1 MRVLK
6 PSGVGQMQ
14 AGGGKV
20 HEALIHSRLMHTAHS
35 TQHTCTCTQHTCTCT
50 QHTAKTRD
58 DFVSSGFSIDS
69 LMNLQLAT

>member
-35 TQHTCTCTQHTCTCT
+35 IPAHSTQHTCTCTQRK
-50 QHTAKTRD
+50 QEMILSAQVSVSTA
-58 DFVSSGFSIDS
+58 
-69 LMNLQLAT
+69 

>member
-35 TQHTCTCTQHTCTCT
+35 THHTCTQHTAYLHM
-50 QHTAKTRD
+50 HTAKTRD

>member
-35 TQHTCTCTQHTCTCT
+35 IPAHSTQHTCTCT

-58 DFVSSGFSIDS
+58 DFVSPGSSIDS